1 MPKGQTSRPYNR
13 KEKQALATKK
23 NVRAASKTISSTNLR
38 TVLDSKRVTSAYIT
52 LGKNKTK
59 ELNRKRGV
67 TLGRVGITRQ
77 TDPKLFRD
85 DGKGNKSKPK
95 KK

>member
-23 NVRAASKTISSTNLR
+23 NVRAASNTMSSTNLR
-38 TVLDSKRVTSAYIT
+38 TVLDSKRVTSAHVT

-59 ELNRKRGV
+59 EANRKTGV
-67 TLGRVGITRQ
+67 TLGRAGITRQ
-77 TDPKLFRD
+77 TDPTLFST
-85 DGKGNKSKPK
+85 DGKGKKSKPK